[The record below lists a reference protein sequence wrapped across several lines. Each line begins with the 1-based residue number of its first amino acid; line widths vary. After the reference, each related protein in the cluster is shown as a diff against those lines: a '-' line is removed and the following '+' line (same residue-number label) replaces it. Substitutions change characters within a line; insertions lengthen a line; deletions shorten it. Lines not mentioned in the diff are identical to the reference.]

1 MDRRTVVP
9 AVGLA
14 LSLAGLGVA
23 IYLTIAHYTSPTVLA
38 CSDKGVVNC
47 ASVTTSAESSI
58 AGIPVAV
65 LGLLFFVAM
74 TVLNLPAAW
83 RSTDR
88 RVHLARMG
96 LAVVGMLMVLWLVYA
111 ELFLIGAIC
120 LYCTI
125 VHVLTFALFVL
136 AVVTWNEVS
145 AQPVRRP
152 QQAQLRR

>member
-58 AGIPVAV
+58 VGIPVAV

-152 QQAQLRR
+152 QQAQRRR

>member
-152 QQAQLRR
+152 QQAQRRR